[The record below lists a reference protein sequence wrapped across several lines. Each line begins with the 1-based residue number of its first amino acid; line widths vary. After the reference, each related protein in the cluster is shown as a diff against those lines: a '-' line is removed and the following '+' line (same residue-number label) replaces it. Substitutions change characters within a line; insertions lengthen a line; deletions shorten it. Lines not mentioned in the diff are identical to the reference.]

1 MQITGFKKMKT
12 KLLLQRHYSAD
23 ETYVFDEDH
32 HRATYDVAPSFIFKG
47 FLISTI
53 DQEFYYAGIQ
63 NEHGKQH
70 YVFHSFDPDKVVIFE
85 DTAELVHI
93 AQSIP
98 RSVALCALYMP
109 EDGEHMRSIQLPVK
123 VETNIDRRGVGS
135 RPKPLAMLTNIK
147 VFEWEKELISDETNF
162 LGQSYK
168 HVKALMASK
177 GYALDV
183 PVLIGILRIYKGAAI
198 DHFISDLINQ
208 TSDVDVLSGVYEAE
222 IGTKYTR
229 QYLGE
234 CVEAL
239 KNGKDKPEHP
249 LKDFLPHLQDSIYLM
264 TLAIHDTSQKLID
277 VIAVNQKHSMGK
289 YTAHVDIPSAVIG
302 YTGLLLS
309 TNKDAPQ
316 NRNYTKLCE
325 TIEIDLNPE
334 IFYKNEPQ
342 AAIAKVK
349 TCKKYAAAL
358 LEDLELSL
366 MDKTGFSYCSKLKR
380 EAIKRDINQT
390 LQVNDQLH
398 VERMQLQ
405 SDLPNPRKLGIAK
418 MNLRNMQA
426 KLQKFDDALKAGKIK
441 QKDYDAKATAL
452 KAKVMDLDQSIS
464 KSENEI
470 TVQVQ
475 SGLDRIS
482 QELKTNNELLENL
495 NIQLQEVPHDHE
507 FARELR
513 EFLSPLTA

>member
-1 MQITGFKKMKT
+1 MKT

-23 ETYVFDEDH
+23 ETYVFDEDQ
-32 HRATYDVAPSFIFKG
+32 HRATHDVAASFMFKG

-53 DQEFYYAGIQ
+53 DQEYFYSKTQIVDGV
-63 NEHGKQH
+63 KQH
-70 YVFHSFDPDKVVIFE
+70 LLTSFHPDHVHIFE
-85 DTAELVHI
+85 DTAALVHI

-98 RSVALCALYMP
+98 RSVAICVLYMP
-109 EDGEHMRSIQLPVK
+109 EDGEQMRSIQLPVQ
-123 VETNIDRRGVGS
+123 VETHIDHRGVGFRS
-135 RPKPLAMLTNIK
+135 KPLDILPDIK
-147 VFEWEKELISDETNF
+147 EFEWEKELISDEKNF

-168 HVKALMASK
+168 HVKELMVSK
-177 GYALDV
+177 GYELDV

-198 DHFISDLINQ
+198 DHFICDLINQ
-208 TSDVDVLSGVYEAE
+208 TSDVDVLSAVYEAE

-249 LKDFLPHLQDSIYLM
+249 LKDFLPHLQDSLYLL
-264 TLAIHDTSQKLID
+264 TLTIHDSSQQLID
-277 VIAVNQKHSMGK
+277 VIAANQKHSMGK
-289 YTAHVDIPSAVIG
+289 YTAHVDMPNAVIG
-302 YTGLLLS
+302 YTGSLLR

-325 TIEIDLNPE
+325 TIEVDLNPE

-349 TCKKYAAAL
+349 TCKKYASAL
-358 LEDLELSL
+358 LEDLELSM
-366 MDKTGFSYCSKLKR
+366 MDKTGFSYGSKLKR
-380 EAIKRDINQT
+380 EAIRRNINE
-390 LQVNDQLH
+390 LHQVNDHLY

-405 SDLPNPRKLGIAK
+405 SDLPNSRKLGIAK

-426 KLQKFDDALKAGKIK
+426 KLQKFDDALNAGKIK

-452 KAKVMDLDQSIS
+452 KAKVIDLDQSIS

-482 QELKTNNELLENL
+482 QELKTNNELLDTL

-513 EFLSPLTA
+513 EFLSPLSA

>member
-1 MQITGFKKMKT
+1 MKT
-12 KLLLQRHYSAD
+12 TLLLQRHHSAD
-23 ETYVFDEDH
+23 ETYVFDEDQ
-32 HRATYDVAPSFIFKG
+32 HRAKHDVAASFIFKG
-47 FLISTI
+47 FVISTI
-53 DQEFYYAGIQ
+53 DHEYYYSKTQIVDG
-63 NEHGKQH
+63 EKQYLLSSYH
-70 YVFHSFDPDKVVIFE
+70 PDHVHIFE
-85 DTAELVHI
+85 DTAELVRI

-98 RSVALCALYMP
+98 RSVALCACYMR
-109 EDGEHMRSIQLPVK
+109 EDGDQYRTIQLPVL
-123 VETNIDRRGVGS
+123 VETHIDRRGVDFRS
-135 RPKPLAMLTNIK
+135 KPLELLTNIK
-147 VFEWEKELISDETNF
+147 EFEWEKELISDDKYF

-168 HVKALMASK
+168 QVKALMASK
-177 GYALDV
+177 GCALDI
-183 PVLIGILRIYKGAAI
+183 PVLIGILRTYKGSAI
-198 DHFISDLINQ
+198 DHFICDLINQ
-208 TSDVDVLSGVYEAE
+208 TSDVEVLSGVYEAE

-234 CVEAL
+234 CIEAL
-239 KNGKDKPEHP
+239 KNGNDKPEH
-249 LKDFLPHLQDSIYLM
+249 LLNVFLPHLQDSLYLL
-264 TLAIHDTSQKLID
+264 TLAIHDTSQELID
-277 VIAVNQKHSMGK
+277 VIAANLKHSMGK
-289 YTAHVDIPSAVIG
+289 YTAHVDMPNAVIG
-302 YTGLLLS
+302 YTGLLLR

-325 TIEIDLNPE
+325 TIEVDLNPE

-342 AAIAKVK
+342 AAIAIVK

-366 MDKTGFSYCSKLKR
+366 MDKTGFSYGSKLKR
-380 EAIKRDINQT
+380 EAIKLNINQT

-405 SDLPNPRKLGIAK
+405 SELPNPRKLGIAK

-426 KLQKFDDALKAGKIK
+426 KLQKFDDALKSGKIK
-441 QKDYDAKATAL
+441 QKEYDSKASAI
-452 KAKVMDLDQSIS
+452 KVKVSDLEQSIL

-482 QELKTNNELLENL
+482 QELKTNNELLDNL

-507 FARELR
+507 FARVIR
-513 EFLSPLTA
+513 EFLSPLSA